1 MTRMI
6 SSISKFIL
14 MWSRQRGLKDAENVA
29 DADDDDDANPDDDD
43 DDDDDDPDDDDDG
56 DFNFNPVRQRGAWFS
71 GISFSS
77 FAALV
82 VIVMMMVV
90 MMVMMAMM
98 VMMKMMAMMVM
109 MMMRHY
115 WLFMTYLR
123 NFDNV
128 VRDWH
133 KNFWKPAKLSLPRL
147 SSFRDWALFFI
158 SGVCNFYTFL
168 ELALFLE
175 ISIWLPGSHR

>member
-29 DADDDDDANPDDDD
+29 DADADDDDDANPDDDD
-43 DDDDDDPDDDDDG
+43 DDDDDDDPDDDDDDDG

-82 VIVMMMVV
+82 VRARWIGHPGQKMVIT
-90 MMVMMAMM
+90 
-98 VMMKMMAMMVM
+98 KTG
-109 MMMRHY
+109 H
-115 WLFMTYLR
+115 
-123 NFDNV
+123 
-128 VRDWH
+128 
-133 KNFWKPAKLSLPRL
+133 
-147 SSFRDWALFFI
+147 I
-158 SGVCNFYTFL
+158 
-168 ELALFLE
+168 
-175 ISIWLPGSHR
+175 